1 MSHLSLL
8 TLGVPEVRHAGQ
20 MLKFRTRKALALLM
34 YLAVEGGVH
43 SREKLTALFW
53 PESDEVQGRT
63 ILRTTLV
70 YVRNTLLDS
79 DSAAHLTVGR
89 EALGFDYS
97 SDFDLDLHAIEAAFK
112 LARASST
119 AHFPQG
125 EQRRHLLSQLQH
137 ALALYRGSFLEG
149 FSLGDTP
156 GFDRKLHRTRHRDR
170 ILRSRDRRVDEQSVG
185 PEFHC
190 FGGV

>member
-1 MSHLSLL
+1 
-8 TLGVPEVRHAGQ
+8 

-43 SREKLTALFW
+43 SRDKLTALFW
-53 PESDEVQGRT
+53 PESDQVQGRT
-63 ILRTTLV
+63 ILRTTIV

-89 EALGFDYS
+89 EALGFDFS
-97 SDFDLDLHAIEAAFK
+97 SDYDLDLHAIESVFK

-137 ALALYRGSFLEG
+137 AVALYRGGFLEG
-149 FSLGDTP
+149 FSLGETP
-156 GFDRKLHRTRHRDR
+156 GFDEWMRLQREIWHRR
-170 ILRSRDRRVDEQSVG
+170 LSVIFDHLSQMQ
-185 PEFHC
+185 EE
-190 FGGV
+190 